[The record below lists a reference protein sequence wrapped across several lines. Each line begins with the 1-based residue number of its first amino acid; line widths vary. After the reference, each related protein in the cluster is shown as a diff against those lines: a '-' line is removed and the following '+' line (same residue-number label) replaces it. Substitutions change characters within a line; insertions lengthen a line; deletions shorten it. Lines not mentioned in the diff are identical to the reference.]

1 MNSFVFWQ
9 TVKLGTA
16 TYSYLTV
23 ATLNLIVYQSVEM
36 KTNKIIHLLKIICQ
50 QAHIWVF
57 NGY

>member
-36 KTNKIIHLLKIICQ
+36 KTNKIIHLLKLL
-50 QAHIWVF
+50 
-57 NGY
+57 